1 MLFKYVKEVMS
12 LKIVSGLFR
21 FLSMLF
27 QIFENSVRYFQI
39 GKYVFFKYLKR
50 YEQTN
55 FSRDFQIRKYTFF
68 KYLKKESAKKFVPGI
83 YRFVTMLFSNISK
96 GYGQKNCSS
105 YFQIRN

>member
-39 GKYVFFKYLKR
+39 DKYVFFKYLKR

-96 GYGQKNCSS
+96 GYWQKNCSS